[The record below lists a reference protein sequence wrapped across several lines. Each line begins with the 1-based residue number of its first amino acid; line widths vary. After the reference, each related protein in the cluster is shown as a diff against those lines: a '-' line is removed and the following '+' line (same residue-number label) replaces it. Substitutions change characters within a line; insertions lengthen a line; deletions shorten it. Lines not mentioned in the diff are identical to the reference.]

1 MTNRKIYRFKF
12 SDDVTTLL
20 ADFSKLHQFDS
31 KEQLKSCFEEFWEE
45 NLEVFQND
53 LNRLTLLGMDGGYD
67 EYKLRVFRS
76 MKYYHI
82 KKIKKENGNLATKS
96 RYIQEDEY
104 LDKEKEKKGKNLRF
118 SKILI
123 EVIESSILKEMKVN
137 PSFKP
142 SIHMLYLFENS
153 EFKIMIQEEQ
163 RRFRIIEQEKKDKS
177 KITQATDVFPGDNIQ
192 DICEEEFI
200 SNFNSRLKKLYQNRY
215 FNISSKV
222 Q

>member
-1 MTNRKIYRFKF
+1 
-12 SDDVTTLL
+12 
-20 ADFSKLHQFDS
+20 
-31 KEQLKSCFEEFWEE
+31 
-45 NLEVFQND
+45 
-53 LNRLTLLGMDGGYD
+53 
-67 EYKLRVFRS
+67 
-76 MKYYHI
+76 
-82 KKIKKENGNLATKS
+82 
-96 RYIQEDEY
+96 
-104 LDKEKEKKGKNLRF
+104 
-118 SKILI
+118 
-123 EVIESSILKEMKVN
+123 
-137 PSFKP
+137 
-142 SIHMLYLFENS
+142 MLYLFENS